1 MNTKED
7 RMIKRHSKSAIFM
20 HWSNAVCWL
29 FLLFSGFAILEN
41 PLMQPVCDSWASFWN
56 SLFGGAFNLLN
67 AHVIV
72 GLVWIVLYIIYLAFR
87 FKSEAMPFMREV
99 TDFSPKSDITWCVR
113 KGMRLTIGENAM
125 RKMGI
130 DPQLPPQGFYNAG
143 QKFAAVAAVFCS
155 IGLAVTGLIMVFLSG
170 KPDTE
175 SLTQWS
181 MLIHFICAGI
191 MAIVLPI
198 HIYMA
203 ALAPGEGPALRS
215 MFTGF
220 VPKSFAKMH
229 NPLWYKKL
237 NIKD

>member
-1 MNTKED
+1 
-7 RMIKRHSKSAIFM
+7 MIRKHSQSAIFM

-29 FLLFSGFAILEN
+29 FLLFSGFAILSN
-41 PLMQPVCDSWASFWN
+41 PRMQPIANYWVDFWDN
-56 SLFGGAFNLLN
+56 LFGGAFNLLN

-72 GLVWIVLYIIYLAFR
+72 GLIWILLYCCYLLFK
-87 FKSEAMPFMREV
+87 FKSEALPFMQEV
-99 TDFSPKSDITWCVR
+99 AHIEAKSDTVWCIR
-113 KGMRLTIGENAM
+113 KGLRLTVGEKLM
-125 RKMGI
+125 RKMGMETK
-130 DPQLPPQGFYNAG
+130 LPPQGFYNAG
-143 QKFAAVAAVFCS
+143 QKFAAIAAVFCS
-155 IGLAVTGLIMVFLSG
+155 IGLAVTGLAMFLLSG
-170 KPDTE
+170 SQGAETII
-175 SLTQWS
+175 QWA

-237 NIKD
+237 NLKD

>member
-1 MNTKED
+1 
-7 RMIKRHSKSAIFM
+7 MIRKHSQSAIFM
-20 HWSNAVCWL
+20 HWTNAVCWL
-29 FLLFSGFAILEN
+29 FLLFSGFAILSN
-41 PLMQPVCDSWASFWN
+41 PRMQPIANYWVDFWDN
-56 SLFGGAFNLLN
+56 LFGGAFNLLN

-72 GLVWIVLYIIYLAFR
+72 GLVWILLYCCYLLFK
-87 FKSEAMPFMREV
+87 FKSEALPFMQEV
-99 TDFSPKSDITWCVR
+99 THIEAKSDTVWCIR
-113 KGMRLTIGENAM
+113 KGLRLTIGEKLM

-130 DPQLPPQGFYNAG
+130 ETKLPPQGFYNAG
-143 QKFAAVAAVFCS
+143 QKFAAIAAVFCS
-155 IGLAVTGLIMVFLSG
+155 IGLAVTGLVMFLLSSSQG
-170 KPDTE
+170 AETII
-175 SLTQWS
+175 QWA

-237 NIKD
+237 NLKD